1 MPRLLI
7 CAFLCL
13 LFYTSAK
20 ADTFTLTSGSLTI
33 ALNEVSFGASGQ
45 NISIGIGV
53 SPGFGVDLTNV
64 ICNPA
69 PCAPGS
75 ALHVGGLFAL
85 LGDNN
90 FPGIVTING
99 VTFNN
104 VDLAVGLQSTAMT
117 ILPPDFAGN
126 QAVNVPFSME
136 GTVTGFGRCPQDPLD
151 PGCRVQL
158 FSIMVNGSGI
168 VTADS
173 LIQPHPRV
181 VFNFQ
186 PVPEPATLGLL
197 GLGFLALKGFYRSRQ
212 KPRR

>member
-1 MPRLLI
+1 MSRPLI

-13 LFYTSAK
+13 LFYSSAK
-20 ADTFTLTSGSLTI
+20 ADTFTLTSGSITV
-33 ALNEVSFGASGQ
+33 ALNEVSIGASGP

-53 SPGFGVDLTNV
+53 APGFGVDLTSV
-64 ICNPA
+64 SCNPA

-75 ALHVGGLFAL
+75 TLNVGGLFAL

-90 FPGIVTING
+90 FPGVVTING
-99 VTFNN
+99 TTFNN
-104 VDLAVGLQSTAMT
+104 VDLFVGLQSTAMT

-126 QAVNVPFSME
+126 QPVNLPFSMT
-136 GTVTGFGRCPQDPLD
+136 GTVTGFGHCPQDPLD

-158 FSIMVNGSGI
+158 FLITVNGSGI

-173 LIQPHPRV
+173 LVQPHPRV

-186 PVPEPATLGLL
+186 PVPEPATFGLL
-197 GLGFLALKGFYRSRQ
+197 GIGFLALQGFYRSR
-212 KPRR
+212 KKR